1 MHFPVKV
8 KRTDQST
15 AIIQSKMELFLN
27 LVWLTLSVSLVWGYL
42 AFAPAPLKSRKVT
55 AIIALV
61 LLIFVLLPVISMTD
75 DLAAIN
81 NPAETDHLFRRDRAP
96 LLLHSDVAVVAIV
109 PLLIDIFAI
118 TVALTSGEK
127 LRLFS
132 LPAVLLDGA
141 VRALGV
147 RPPPSVSAHA
157 A

>member
-1 MHFPVKV
+1 MHFSAKA

-15 AIIQSKMELFLN
+15 AIIQLKMELFLN

-42 AFAPAPLKSRKVT
+42 AFAPAPLKNRKVT
-55 AIIALV
+55 AIIALA

-96 LLLHSDVAVVAIV
+96 LLLHSDIADLAVV
-109 PLLIDIFAI
+109 PLLIGIFAI
-118 TVALTSGEK
+118 AIALTSGEK
-127 LRLFS
+127 LRPFS
-132 LPAVLLDGA
+132 LPNVLLDGA

-147 RPPPSVSAHA
+147 RPPPYVSEYA